1 LKDRNSGGPKYGEK
15 EQEDEKGMC
24 NLLSDCGVDHLDF
37 IELQQYNS

>member
-1 LKDRNSGGPKYGEK
+1 MKDRNSGGPKHEEK